1 MFAVMTKHNKSISLG
16 LIRKQREAAGRQE
29 APRDEE
35 EEEEKTKKT
44 RRRRRRK
51 TADVSYDS
59 VGIMRSISSGTRN
72 EQK

>member
-35 EEEEKTKKT
+35 EEEKTKKT
-44 RRRRRRK
+44 RRRRRRRQEEEEDGERPLMFH
-51 TADVSYDS
+51 TTVW
-59 VGIMRSISSGTRN
+59 
-72 EQK
+72 E

>member
-35 EEEEKTKKT
+35 EEEKTKKT

-51 TADVSYDS
+51 TTDVSYDS
-59 VGIMRSISSGTRN
+59 VGIMRSISSCTRN

>member
-1 MFAVMTKHNKSISLG
+1 MKKKKKKM
-16 LIRKQREAAGRQE
+16 
-29 APRDEE
+29 
-35 EEEEKTKKT
+35 KKT

-59 VGIMRSISSGTRN
+59 VGIMRSISSCTRN